1 MASRIRIIPMLAA
14 AVLALT
20 GCAANTTTTDT
31 GDATTPQAGG
41 TLVYGLPDDLG
52 CIDPQQVSSNDAIV
66 MSKPLVASLTWQ
78 NPDTGEI
85 EPWLASSWE
94 INDESTEFTFHLAEG
109 ASYSDGT
116 PVDAASVKANFDS
129 ITEMGAVAVL
139 GARYTAGLESVETP
153 DDMTVQLTF
162 ASPRGDFLQASA
174 SQGLGMI
181 STESTKKSQADRC
194 AGDFAGS
201 GPFTLDRYEP
211 DTIAVLKGREDY
223 AWAPP
228 SVENQGAPY
237 LDELR
242 FAVIPESS
250 TLTGTLLSNQI
261 QASNNISALDQEIF
275 AERGF
280 ELNNRANPGEVYGF
294 LVNFDSTVGKDPAV
308 RQALMHA
315 IDRDA
320 VNSLL
325 TPNDRPATSVLSDTT
340 PLYTDVSDEFAY
352 DVDLANQ
359 LLDEAGWE
367 LGSDGVREKDG
378 ERLSF
383 TLDYWQPTSDAL
395 QLIQQQFKDIGVD
408 MQLKQTTVA
417 QQTGTIGDGSR
428 SLWWVNSTRADPS
441 AMSSLIGPNALFNQN
456 LPDTSIHEALQRIDE
471 ISDPEQRQEA
481 VDEAVALILEQGA
494 VIPVMQ
500 LSTTIVSSPT
510 THGITF
516 DASSRVDFA
525 SAWTEQ

>member
-1 MASRIRIIPMLAA
+1 MASRYRIVPMLAA
-14 AVLALT
+14 ALLALT
-20 GCAANTTTTDT
+20 GCATGTTTTST
-31 GDATTPQAGG
+31 GDASSPQEGG
-41 TLVYGLPDDLG
+41 TLVYGLPDDAG

-85 EPWLASSWE
+85 EPWLADEWE
-94 INDESTEFTFHLAEG
+94 INDDSTQYTFHIAEG

-116 PVDAASVKANFDS
+116 PIDGASVKANFDA
-129 ITEMGAVAVL
+129 IQELGAIAQL
-139 GARYTAGLESVETP
+139 GARYLVGLESTELI

-174 SQGLGMI
+174 SQALGMI
-181 STESTKKSQADRC
+181 STASTGLSQAERC

-201 GPFTLDRYEP
+201 GPFVLDRYEP
-211 DTIAVLKGREDY
+211 DTIAVMTGREDY

-250 TLTGTLLSNQI
+250 TLTGTLMSNQI

-275 AERGF
+275 ADQGF
-280 ELNNRANPGEVYGF
+280 DLNNRANPGQAYGF
-294 LVNFDSTVGKDPAV
+294 LVNFESTIGSDPAV
-308 RQALMHA
+308 RQALLHA

-320 VNSLL
+320 IVDLL

-340 PLYTDVSDEFAY
+340 PYYEDVSDTFAY
-352 DVDLANQ
+352 DPDLSNQ
-359 LLDEAGWE
+359 ILDEAGWE
-367 LGSDGVREKDG
+367 LGADGVREKDG

-383 TLDYWQPTSDAL
+383 TLDYWQPTSDPL
-395 QLIQQQFKDIGVD
+395 QLIQQQFKDIGID

-417 QQTGTIGDGSR
+417 QQLGTMGDGSR
-428 SLWWVNSTRADPS
+428 DLLWVNATRADPS
-441 AMSSLIGPNALFNQN
+441 VMGTLLGQAALFPENR
-456 LPDTSIHEALQRIDE
+456 PDTSIDDAMQKIDE
-471 ISDPEQRQEA
+471 LSDPAERQEA
-481 VDEAVALILEQGA
+481 VNDTVALILEQGA
-494 VIPVMQ
+494 AIPVMQ

-516 DASSRVDFA
+516 DASSRADFA